1 MALRRKDK
9 ATGNDM
15 FPGFVETFEIGVGS
29 LATVYRARE
38 IDTGRLV
45 ALKLLNVRDAS
56 ARAIES
62 FERESVALGSLSS
75 HPNIVT
81 LFRTFRTAD
90 GRPVLVLE
98 LCSGAIADRLHGGVG
113 LPVQDAVSIG
123 IKIAGA
129 LETAHRGGILHRDVK
144 PQNIL
149 VTEFGEPALADFG
162 VAMLQSSTQTTAG
175 LFDFTTLHAA
185 PELLEGGGT
194 SAATDVY
201 ELASSLYQLIAGQS
215 AFRAYD
221 GESPASVILRILRD
235 PVRPLMGTGVPMQL
249 SDLLIRAMSKD
260 KDHRPP
266 TASEFAGELANVEVS
281 QGWPRTQF
289 LIRGPASTASGWVP
303 DIMRMPDVIAHDTA
317 PAANRAPGPAPVA
330 AAPPMPARAVPPGP
344 AGPAG
349 QPVPVAPPAG
359 WQPAPQPSIPAAAT
373 PPPVGPPPVGPPPVG
388 PPPVATT
395 PFAATPVAATQ
406 PGIAGQ
412 QPPGPAMPPA
422 QTGPIPPAGFP
433 PPGEFP
439 PPTGLP
445 IGSFPPPSG
454 PPVIPLP
461 PAALPADA
469 PSPVRGADR
478 LPMPNAQAPADSVSP
493 PVVQPPEPPQPE
505 PPQPEPA
512 VVVPEAVAPVWSEPV
527 AHESAALQ
535 AHAEVA
541 AHRPAPEALPKQ
553 VAPEPVAPEAVAPE
567 PAAPEPAAVE
577 PERPWRVPIDIDD
590 DTALGFEMPR
600 PAARPAD
607 PGPVVDW
614 TPSVP
619 AAAEPAPQ
627 VQAPSEAP
635 PLEPEPAFEPEPMFE
650 PVQTR
655 HAPALATSWWSP
667 VAPPGDDGQPAEQFP
682 IPPSDSRAAAGGAPT
697 AGAQGVPTWA
707 VRSPNPQ
714 FVASAPQFVGDISI
728 DPNYL
733 RPRLT
738 VRAGLSS
745 LTVDEQH
752 LTMRSMLHRERLP
765 WSQVTSFEP
774 HFPDGN
780 TGPTAKGV
788 LVALTPAGAIEL
800 PATRRQG
807 GELRHVHALLDAYR
821 VRAQQFANG

>member
-9 ATGNDM
+9 ATGNDL
-15 FPGFVETFEIGVGS
+15 FPGFVEIFEIGVGS

-38 IDTGRLV
+38 VDTGRLV

-56 ARAIES
+56 PRAIES

-81 LFRTFRTAD
+81 LFRTFRTPD

-289 LIRGPASTASGWVP
+289 LIRGPASTSSGWVP

-330 AAPPMPARAVPPGP
+330 AAAAMPDVLPAAMPAVP
-344 AGPAG
+344 
-349 QPVPVAPPAG
+349 
-359 WQPAPQPSIPAAAT
+359 QPAIPAAAA
-373 PPPVGPPPVGPPPVG
+373 PPPVMPAPSVSPPQA
-388 PPPVATT
+388 VAPQQ
-395 PFAATPVAATQ
+395 PFAPGGPFVPSAPV
-406 PGIAGQ
+406 
-412 QPPGPAMPPA
+412 
-422 QTGPIPPAGFP
+422 PPAGFVP
-433 PPGEFP
+433 PAELP

-445 IGSFPPPSG
+445 IGSFPAPSG
-454 PPVIPLP
+454 PPVMPLP
-461 PAALPADA
+461 PAGPL
-469 PSPVRGADR
+469 
-478 LPMPNAQAPADSVSP
+478 P
-493 PVVQPPEPPQPE
+493 PVQQRPVPQPPVQ
-505 PPQPEPA
+505 QQEPA
-512 VVVPEAVAPVWSEPV
+512 VIVPDAVAPVWSETV

-535 AHAEVA
+535 AHTETVA
-541 AHRPAPEALPKQ
+541 QAPASGLESAPAAPEAP
-553 VAPEPVAPEAVAPE
+553 
-567 PAAPEPAAVE
+567 APEPAAVT

-590 DTALGFEMPR
+590 DDALGFEMPR
-600 PAARPAD
+600 TTTRHVD
-607 PGPVVDW
+607 PGPVVSW

-619 AAAEPAPQ
+619 TAAEPVAQSLP
-627 VQAPSEAP
+627 
-635 PLEPEPAFEPEPMFE
+635 EPEPAPGPAPESAPGSAPEPAPEPKPEFEPIQP
-650 PVQTR
+650 Q

-667 VAPPGDDGQPAEQFP
+667 VAPRGDDVQPAEQFP
-682 IPPSDSRAAAGGAPT
+682 VPPSDARAAGGAPP
-697 AGAQGVPTWA
+697 AGAPGVPTWA
-707 VRSPNPQ
+707 VRSPHPQ

-745 LTVDEQH
+745 LTVDDKY
-752 LTMRSMLHRERLP
+752 LTMRSMLRRERLP
-765 WSQVTSFEP
+765 WSQVASFEP

-821 VRAQQFANG
+821 VRAQQLANG